1 MITSSYSV
9 DSVEDAFDFVLKI
22 NLTFKGIV
30 SAKAWEQCFKC
41 ERYEHYE
48 YQCLLESRYVN
59 FMLSDDVDYS
69 MVVEDVHIHSEILL
83 SLRIHCGYQ

>member
-22 NLTFKGIV
+22 DLTFKGIV
-30 SAKAWEQCFKC
+30 DAKAWEQFFKC
-41 ERYEHYE
+41 ERYKHYE
-48 YQCLLESRYVN
+48 YQYLLKSRYVN
-59 FMLSDDVDYS
+59 FVLSDDVDYS

-83 SLRIHCGYQ
+83 SLRIH